1 MLLVIASAL
10 TGRYCLSALKE
21 LRKAENPSFNE
32 QGKKMLNLRVSF
44 LSLLCLLTACVTI
57 NIYFPAAAAEKAADQ
72 IIDKVYGSEQSDE
85 QSDPPNTQETD
96 KTSAF
101 PDLTPLVNL
110 LVPVAYAQADLDISS
125 PAIQAL
131 SRKMS
136 ERHQQLLPFYNKGAI
151 GLTHHAL
158 IVLRAPH
165 QVPLKS
171 RNKVKQWIEK
181 ENADRLAL
189 YREIAV
195 ANHHPE
201 WEANIRAT
209 FATRWIK
216 RAAQGWW
223 YQDEKGRWQ
232 QR

>member
-1 MLLVIASAL
+1 
-10 TGRYCLSALKE
+10 
-21 LRKAENPSFNE
+21 
-32 QGKKMLNLRVSF
+32 MLNLRVSF

-85 QSDPPNTQETD
+85 QPNSPNTQETD
-96 KTSAF
+96 KTSALV
-101 PDLTPLVNL
+101 PDLTSLVNL

-151 GLTHHAL
+151 GLTRRAL
-158 IVLRAPH
+158 IVLRAPN

-171 RNKVKQWIEK
+171 RNKVKQWIEE
-181 ENADRLAL
+181 ENTDRLAL

-216 RAAQGWW
+216 RAAKGWW